1 MLSVVIVSWN
11 TKDILFECLK
21 SLEGEE
27 VDETIVVDNASSD
40 GSSEMVKQ
48 HFKNVQLIS
57 NPDNYGFSKAANIG
71 LKNSIG
77 DQILLLNSDVFI
89 EKGSIKRMKQFMNN
103 NPDIKITSP
112 LLFSPEGEQLQILRP
127 IPNLTYMFFEYSFIS
142 RILPFVKTIPPKYI
156 QSAALLI
163 KREIN
168 EKLGWFDERFFFYAE
183 DVDFCIRARREG
195 IKMTLIPTIRA
206 IHIGG
211 GSSKKKSRN
220 EYNILN
226 IEANLKFI
234 DKYYTKVIA
243 DFVRNLVIIHF
254 SLRSIFNTISSI
266 SYINRTEIY
275 KKIFLYKE
283 IKKICR
289 R

>member
-21 SLEGEE
+21 SLEWEE

-40 GSSEMVKQ
+40 GSSEMVSQ
-48 HFKNVQLIS
+48 YFKDAHLIS
-57 NPDNYGFSKAANIG
+57 NPVNYGFAKAANIG

-77 DQILLLNSDVFI
+77 DHILLLNSDVFI
-89 EKGSIKRMKQFMNN
+89 EKGSIKQMKQFMRN

-127 IPNLTYMFFEYSFIS
+127 VPNFLYMFFEYSFIS
-142 RILPFVKTIPPKYI
+142 RIFPFVKKIPPKYL

-168 EKLGWFDERFFFYAE
+168 EKSGWFDESFFFYAE

-195 IKMTLIPTIRA
+195 IKMAVIPTIRA
-206 IHIGG
+206 IHIEG
-211 GSSKKKSRN
+211 GSSKKKSKN

-226 IEANLKFI
+226 IEANLKFL
-234 DKYYTKVIA
+234 DKYYSKVVTDLI
-243 DFVRNLVIIHF
+243 RILVKIHF
-254 SLRSIFNTISSI
+254 TIRSIVNTIASI
-266 SYINRTEIY
+266 SYIDKREID
-275 KKIFLYKE
+275 KKISLYKE

>member
-1 MLSVVIVSWN
+1 SQYF
-11 TKDILFECLK
+11 K
-21 SLEGEE
+21 E
-27 VDETIVVDNASSD
+27 V
-40 GSSEMVKQ
+40 
-48 HFKNVQLIS
+48 HLIS
-57 NPDNYGFSKAANIG
+57 NSKNYGFSKAANIG

-112 LLFSPEGEQLQILRP
+112 LLFSPEGKQLQILRP

-142 RILPFVKTIPPKYI
+142 LILPFVKTIPPKYI

-183 DVDFCIRARREG
+183 DVDFCLRARREG
-195 IKMTLIPTIRA
+195 IKLTVIPTIRA

-211 GSSKKKSRN
+211 GSSKKKSRY
-220 EYNILN
+220 EYNIMN
-226 IEANLKFI
+226 IEAKLMFL
-234 DKYYTKVIA
+234 DKHYSKVIT
-243 DFVRNLVIIHF
+243 DLIRILVKIHF
-254 SLRSIFNTISSI
+254 SIRSIINTITSI
-266 SYINRTEIY
+266 SYINKTEIY
-275 KKIFLYKE
+275 KKISLYKE